1 MVENLQ
7 SHRANAVINI
17 IAINDVPFNAN
28 IINNERHEIKV
39 MPEDKPSNPSI
50 KLIAFVIPT
59 IQPIVITYVRIS
71 FIGIAFSK
79 NGIFIFSILIP
90 DTTTITAATICPDN
104 FASGCILF
112 TSSI

>member
-50 KLIAFVIPT
+50 KLIAFIVATIISIEINSGKKGTHLNLIVIPN
-59 IQPIVITYVRIS
+59 IVTLV
-71 FIGIAFSK
+71 
-79 NGIFIFSILIP
+79 
-90 DTTTITAATICPDN
+90 
-104 FASGCILF
+104 
-112 TSSI
+112 SSSPP

>member
-79 NGIFIFSILIP
+79 NGMMKTWIIKRKGHSRVF
-90 DTTTITAATICPDN
+90 
-104 FASGCILF
+104 GCDLL
-112 TSSI
+112 